1 MNPKPFPPENRTLPS
16 RAGGWRR
23 SLRRV
28 ASIALTLTLGLA
40 LWLFGADRRAGDAP
54 QTVAAW
60 GDEALQAQP
69 NSLADWLP
77 LAPANAC
84 GLGASSCFKC
94 HNGKRAA
101 APNADPAKAPW
112 HAQHSKVDNSC
123 AGCHRGNPRVMKE
136 EVAHTKMVAK
146 PRDDSAGTCAGCHT
160 SDLAKVKTAYVQ
172 GGK

>member
-1 MNPKPFPPENRTLPS
+1 MKSSRKGFGKYW
-16 RAGGWRR
+16 RAG
-23 SLRRV
+23 V
-28 ASIALTLTLGLA
+28 AFAAVSALAAVLSVGSTGT
-40 LWLFGADRRAGDAP
+40 DEAGDRM
-54 QTVAAW
+54 AAGW
-60 GDEALQAQP
+60 GGEATAALAQHASALSP
-69 NSLADWLP
+69 IGL
-77 LAPANAC
+77 ANAC

-160 SDLAKVKTAYVQ
+160 SDLAKVKTAYVS